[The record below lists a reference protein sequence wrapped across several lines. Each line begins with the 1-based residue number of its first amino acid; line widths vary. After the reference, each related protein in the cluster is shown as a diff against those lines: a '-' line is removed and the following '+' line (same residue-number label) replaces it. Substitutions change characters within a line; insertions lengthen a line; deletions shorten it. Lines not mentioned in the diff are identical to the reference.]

1 MFPGEDG
8 DRIGEREWAVSDEE
22 VEGSVSIPELV
33 AAQEENLAGRE
44 PVDGDQQRCVSATF
58 GQTGSWSSYHTG
70 LDFAAGVGTEIDA
83 IVAGTVVS
91 DTAGSWSGTHVVIQA
106 ADGSYTLY
114 CHMSSKNVEVG
125 DKVSAGD
132 KIGEVGETGRAFG
145 AHLHL
150 EYYTADQ
157 TPGDIYNASD
167 PGKYLA
173 GLGLDY

>member
-1 MFPGEDG
+1 MSIVSGFTSAQ
-8 DRIGEREWAVSDEE
+8 IGA
-22 VEGSVSIPELV
+22 LTT
-33 AAQEENLAGRE
+33 AQIKNLGTADFKALSLNVFAG
-44 PVDGDQQRCVSATF
+44 G
-58 GQTGSWSSYHTG
+58 
-70 LDFAAGVGTEIDA
+70 
-83 IVAGTVVS
+83 
-91 DTAGSWSGTHVVIQA
+91 
-106 ADGSYTLY
+106 DGSYTLY